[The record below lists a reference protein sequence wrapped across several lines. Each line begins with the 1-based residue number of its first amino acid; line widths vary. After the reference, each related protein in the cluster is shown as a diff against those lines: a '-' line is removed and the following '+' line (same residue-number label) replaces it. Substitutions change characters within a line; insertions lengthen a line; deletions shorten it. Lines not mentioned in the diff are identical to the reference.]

1 MSFSN
6 DGAALSNPAQ
16 SGYIPA
22 HPRFLSMSLDF
33 TSIGVLNVDLQRE
46 QSKGRL
52 EFVQSVYIDN
62 SNNQSTLT
70 LKFLGTGQVIVAQ
83 PLTQGDY
90 PVKVGTGIV
99 RFTATASQGQ
109 TIPVIF
115 QNMPAQGFIWGPL
128 QGVLVV
134 PALTNAAINIAVANI
149 GNNLLVAGVANT
161 TIKVY
166 RLFYA
171 INGGTTIQLRDS
183 AGNQWTGPMQTG
195 ATGGAAFQASGVP
208 WFTCA
213 VGADLDLNAGAA
225 VQIGG
230 QVGYVQS

>member
-1 MSFSN
+1 MSFQDTAPTSF
-6 DGAALSNPAQ
+6 PAQ
-16 SGYIPA
+16 AGYVPL
-22 HPRFLSMSLDF
+22 HPRFLTYQLDF
-33 TSIGVLNVDLQRE
+33 TTYANLNIDLQRQ
-46 QSKGRL
+46 QSHGRM

-90 PVKVGTGIV
+90 PVKVGTGII
-99 RFTATASQGQ
+99 RFSAVATAGQ
-109 TIPVIF
+109 VIPIIF
-115 QNMPAQGFIWGPL
+115 SNMPAQGVVWGPT
-128 QGVLVV
+128 QGVLVT
-134 PALTNAAINIAVANI
+134 PALTNLAIDIAASAI
-149 GNNLLVAGVANT
+149 GNNLLVAGVAAT

-166 RLFYA
+166 RLFYVA
-171 INGGTTIQLRDS
+171 NGATNIRLVDS
-183 AGNQWTGPMQTG
+183 AANKWTGLMTTTPG
-195 ATGGAAFQASGVP
+195 GGAAFQATGVP

-213 VGADLDLNAGAA
+213 VGADLDLYTDAA